1 MSAATAST
9 TGPPG
14 LGSNAFLILQ
24 RVGRSLMTPIAVLPA
39 AAILLLVRVVPGR
52 PVPAN
57 SMLSVLT
64 LDAKGGQAVVLSA
77 EGEGADDALDAL
89 AELLASDPDNED

>member
-1 MSAATAST
+1 MPERTVVIGSKV
-9 TGPPG
+9 G
-14 LGSNAFLILQ
+14 LHA
-24 RVGRSLMTPIAVLPA
+24 RPA
-39 AAILLLVRVVPGR
+39 ALFVKAASAQPVRVSIAKPGGK

-89 AELLASDPDNED
+89 AELLTSDLDNEG